1 MIKLKNP
8 NNIIFDRFKNPLN
21 ESDSIDYLNNNYR
34 SFYMAV
40 KTSNNLYFVVFN
52 YRYVMK
58 NEMVAVEL
66 TKKFISKGMPK
77 EIRDSVFEDVKQQT
91 LSEIKTLNR
100 QTLPSHDP
108 TNKQCY
114 CLSH

>member
-8 NNIIFDRFKNPLN
+8 NNIIFDRFKKPLT
-21 ESDSIDYLNNNYR
+21 ESDSIDYLNDNYR

-66 TKKFISKGMPK
+66 TKKFISKEMPK

-91 LSEIKTLNR
+91 LSEIKTLDR
-100 QTLPSHDP
+100 QTLPSHNP
-108 TNKQCY
+108 ANKQCF
-114 CLSH
+114 CLSN